1 MPEQWRHGTM
11 VVTMC
16 PSRFLSESVC
26 RRPAAPYGFTLVE
39 LLVVSAIAATLV
51 SMAVPSVSTM
61 LTAQR
66 TAAITNRF
74 LSSLHLTRGEAIKR
88 NGRVVMCK
96 SADAGQCTTT
106 GGWEQGWLMFH
117 DRNNNALRDSDEP
130 VIQQQVGTAA
140 SLRLSGNTPVASYVS
155 YAPSGRARL
164 VSGAFQ
170 AGTFTICPTG
180 RASGDDAVRK
190 IILGGPGRP
199 RLLHGTAAD
208 CS

>member
-1 MPEQWRHGTM
+1 MYSYLPLAPATPPKL
-11 VVTMC
+11 T
-16 PSRFLSESVC
+16 
-26 RRPAAPYGFTLVE
+26 RPAAGFTLVE
-39 LLVVSAIAATLV
+39 LLVLAAIISTLFSQALP
-51 SMAVPSVSTM
+51 SMGGLLKSQRAISVSNT
-61 LTAQR
+61 
-66 TAAITNRF
+66 F
-74 LSSLHLTRGEAIKR
+74 LASLHLTRGEAIKR

-96 SADAGQCTTT
+96 SADGGQCTTT

-117 DRNNNALRDSDEP
+117 DRNNNAWHDSDEP
-130 VIQQQVGTAA
+130 VIQQQVGTA
-140 SLRLSGNTPVASYVS
+140 SGLRLSGNTPVASYVS

-170 AGTFTICPTG
+170 AGTFTICPAG

-199 RLLHGTAAD
+199 RLLHGSVAD